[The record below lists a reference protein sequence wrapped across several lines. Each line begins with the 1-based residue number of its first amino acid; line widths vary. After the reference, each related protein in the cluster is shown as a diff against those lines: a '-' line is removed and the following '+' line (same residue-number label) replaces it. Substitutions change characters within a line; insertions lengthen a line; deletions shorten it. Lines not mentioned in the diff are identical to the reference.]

1 MSNSRGSMEIMDVL
15 SSIRRLVSEDRRADV
30 APRTE
35 PVLTGPAEAQVPE
48 VTVNSLAADS
58 LAAEGGAEPEAG
70 LPAAEAASQ
79 PAPVAAEVMM
89 PPLAARRPGESRFVL
104 TAALRVGDEGEPTAG
119 PVEAAP
125 PLADKGA
132 GTRLSL
138 ESTIAELEAAVAGIE
153 AEFEPDGGDEEA
165 HAELAEAGPM
175 PSWPLSERA
184 PSVPPRAEESPAIE
198 AAAEPVAE
206 LPDSQPAAPR
216 GFHGVMAGFDV
227 MPPAEDRLDLPIT
240 GDITVPA
247 PRRGDD
253 WSAAGAGAGAASAF
267 FRTAARPVSATAEA
281 SPETLAAAP
290 VAGAEAAVP
299 APDDSALSAFEAE
312 VDDLADDAPP
322 EEPEKE
328 ARSLSRPLIVRAR
341 GAEPG
346 PATVEAGADEDAA
359 DVPAREDVEATEAG
373 DADGADDLMAGGAEA
388 ETDEDG
394 DLFDPLSGADL
405 DIDMLRDMV
414 AEIVRDELRG
424 TLGERIT
431 RNLRALVRREID
443 RALIAE
449 GLKRD

>member
-35 PVLTGPAEAQVPE
+35 PVLTDPAEVQVPE
-48 VTVNSLAADS
+48 AVADS
-58 LAAEGGAEPEAG
+58 LAAEAGAEPEAA
-70 LPAAEAASQ
+70 LPAPETGAE
-79 PAPVAAEVMM
+79 PAPVEAEVMM
-89 PPLAARRPGESRFVL
+89 PSLAARRPGESRFVL

-119 PVEAAP
+119 SAEAAP

-184 PSVPPRAEESPAIE
+184 PVVLPAIE

-206 LPDSQPAAPR
+206 VPDSQPTAPR
-216 GFHGVMAGFDV
+216 GGFHGVMAGFDV

-240 GDITVPA
+240 GDITVPV

-267 FRTAARPVSATAEA
+267 FRTAARPISATVEA

-290 VAGAEAAVP
+290 TAGAEAVAP
-299 APDDSALSAFEAE
+299 APEDSALSAFEAE

-328 ARSLSRPLIVRAR
+328 ARSLSRPVIVRAR
-341 GAEPG
+341 GAEPA
-346 PATVEAGADEDAA
+346 PATTEAGTDEDAA
-359 DVPAREDVEATEAG
+359 DVPARADVDATEAG

-388 ETDEDG
+388 EADEDG

>member
-35 PVLTGPAEAQVPE
+35 PVLTGPADVQVPE
-48 VTVNSLAADS
+48 AVADS
-58 LAAEGGAEPEAG
+58 LAAEAGAEPETV
-70 LPAAEAASQ
+70 LPAPETGAE
-79 PAPVAAEVMM
+79 PAPVEAEVMM
-89 PPLAARRPGESRFVL
+89 PSLAARRPGESRFVL

-119 PVEAAP
+119 PAEAAP

-175 PSWPLSERA
+175 PSWPLSEGA
-184 PSVPPRAEESPAIE
+184 PAVPPRAEVPPAIE

-206 LPDSQPAAPR
+206 VPDSQPTTPR
-216 GFHGVMAGFDV
+216 GGFHGVMAGFDV

-240 GDITVPA
+240 GDITVPT

-267 FRTAARPVSATAEA
+267 FRTAARPISATVVT

-290 VAGAEAAVP
+290 TAGAEAAVP
-299 APDDSALSAFEAE
+299 APDDSALPAFEAE
-312 VDDLADDAPP
+312 VDDLADAAPP

-328 ARSLSRPLIVRAR
+328 ARSLSRPVIVRAR

-346 PATVEAGADEDAA
+346 PATTEAGADEDAA
-359 DVPAREDVEATEAG
+359 DVSARADV

-388 ETDEDG
+388 ETDEEA